1 MRQWHC
7 KPFGALTAPEL
18 YEILALRQAVFVVEQ
33 YCPYLDAD
41 GKDAHSFH
49 LFARDARGAMTA
61 YARLLPVG
69 VSYPDAASIGRILTS
84 PQARGTGIGGALLPQ
99 ALAQVRAH
107 FGAVRVQIGAQCYLE
122 AFYRKYGFEPCS
134 GVYLEDGIPHLE
146 MALQL

>member
-7 KPFGALTAPEL
+7 KPFEALTAPEL
-18 YEILALRQAVFVVEQ
+18 YELLALRQAVFVVEQ

-41 GKDAHSFH
+41 GKDAQSWH
-49 LFARDARGAMTA
+49 LYTRDAHGAIAA

-84 PQARGTGIGGALLPQ
+84 PEARGTGVGGALLPE
-99 ALAQVRAH
+99 ALAQLKAQC
-107 FGAVRVQIGAQCYLE
+107 GKVRVQIGAQCYLE
-122 AFYRKYGFEPCS
+122 GFYGKYGFEACS

-146 MALQL
+146 MSLQL